1 MKTISKETKEK
12 VENYLKENELAKS
25 VVWGEDSC
33 TTFDAKGNAI
43 EDFMIDVEEDG
54 EIYYTPVSNPSVT
67 LNVD

>member
-54 EIYYTPVSNPSVT
+54 GIYYTPVSNPSVT